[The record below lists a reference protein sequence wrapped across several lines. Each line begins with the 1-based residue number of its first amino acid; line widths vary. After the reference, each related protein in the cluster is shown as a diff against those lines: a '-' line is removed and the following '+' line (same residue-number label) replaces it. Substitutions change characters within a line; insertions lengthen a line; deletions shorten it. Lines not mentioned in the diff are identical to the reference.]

1 MASLVK
7 DGKVRYLGL
16 SEVSPTTLRRA
27 QSVHPITTVQSEY
40 SLWTREP
47 ESGIL
52 PACRELGVGFVPFS
66 PLGRGFLSGTV
77 RSLDGLPANDFR
89 RAVPRFQPGNLE
101 RNNLLADRFQALATE
116 KGCTPAQLALAW
128 LLAQGEDIV
137 PIPGTKRRKYLE
149 ENVAAVEIELTG
161 TDLAAIEAAFPRAH
175 IHGERYSAAMMA
187 FTGR

>member
-27 QSVHPITTVQSEY
+27 QSVHPITAVQSEY

-101 RNNLLADRFQALATE
+101 KVTAVAPAVPPVVRDVDPMDGVDSLGLRGTE
-116 KGCTPAQLALAW
+116 AEP
-128 LLAQGEDIV
+128 EEPRV
-137 PIPGTKRRKYLE
+137 RRVRRQ
-149 ENVAAVEIELTG
+149 NG
-161 TDLAAIEAAFPRAH
+161 F
-175 IHGERYSAAMMA
+175 
-187 FTGR
+187 GRW